1 MRISC
6 ARKSLNRIIDDED
19 GEEVRRD
26 EMEKEDINSRLV
38 KNTVHDDRTWLDQ
51 KYGIVSIASREQ
63 PIVTVNKNGR
73 VFTIPN
79 IKRVVAI

>member
-1 MRISC
+1 
-6 ARKSLNRIIDDED
+6 
-19 GEEVRRD
+19 
-26 EMEKEDINSRLV
+26 MEKEDINSRLV

-51 KYGIVSIASREQ
+51 KYGIVSVASEEQ